1 MDEIIEIE
9 EQLYGVY
16 VRLDESNNIV
26 EINSDAFIRN
36 LSDWTKID
44 EGFGDKYHHAQGNYF
59 DKPLFDE
66 YGRYNYKLV
75 NGEVVEIA
83 EQDKPVYHP
92 YTYEQ
97 LVELKIRTRYTISD
111 ELALLRQRDTKPLE
125 FAEYNAYCEQCK
137 AEAKTEL
144 GIE

>member
-1 MDEIIEIE
+1 MDEIL
-9 EQLYGVY
+9 EQPIGVY
-16 VRLDESNNIV
+16 VRLDENNNIV
-26 EINSDAFIRN
+26 EINSDVFIT
-36 LSDWTKID
+36 DKTGWVEID
-44 EGFGDKYHHAQGNYF
+44 SGFGDKYHHAQGNYLP
-59 DKPLFDE
+59 KPIIDE

-83 EQDKPVYHP
+83 EQDKPAYHP

-97 LVELKIRTRYTISD
+97 LVELKIRTRYTVSD
-111 ELALLRQRDTKPLE
+111 ELALLRQRDSKPLE
-125 FAEYNAYCEQCK
+125 FAEYNDFCEQCK

>member
-1 MDEIIEIE
+1 MDEIFEIE
-9 EQLYGVY
+9 EQPIKVY
-16 VRLDESNNIV
+16 VKLNEQNEIV
-26 EINSDAFIRN
+26 EINSEVFIT
-36 LSDWTKID
+36 DKTGWVEID
-44 EGFGDKYHHAQGNYF
+44 SGFGDKYHHAQGNYF

-83 EQDKPVYHP
+83 EQDKPIYHP

-97 LVELKIRTRYTISD
+97 LVEQKIRTRYTISD

>member
-1 MDEIIEIE
+1 MDEIFEIE
-9 EQLYGVY
+9 EQPYGVY

-36 LSDWTKID
+36 LIDWTKID

-66 YGRYNYKLV
+66 YSRYNYQFV

-83 EQDKPVYHP
+83 EQDKPTYHP
-92 YTYEQ
+92 YTYAQ
-97 LVELKIRTRYTISD
+97 LVELKIRTRYTVSD